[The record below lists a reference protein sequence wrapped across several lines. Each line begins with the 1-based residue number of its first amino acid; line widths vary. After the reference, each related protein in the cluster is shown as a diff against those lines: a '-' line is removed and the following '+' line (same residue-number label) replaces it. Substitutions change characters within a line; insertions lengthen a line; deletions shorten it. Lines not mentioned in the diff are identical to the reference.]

1 MCINFNGD
9 KEYFASKRSSVFLPI
24 CIVRRDTSRNNN
36 KNSDDKNA
44 PSHKIVTHVST
55 NKSKSSNP
63 YNLELGSAVHYL
75 GQYGVIKWIGAL
87 SGDTKIYAGVEMV
100 RHVI

>member
-36 KNSDDKNA
+36 KNSSD
-44 PSHKIVTHVST
+44 
-55 NKSKSSNP
+55 P